1 MEEEILK
8 LMGISKP
15 ESDSMLQE
23 NPTEYHRRYSDASNK
38 YWSGKM
44 DVMTKTNADL
54 VAKVDDVLNAVK
66 PKEEEAKKQ
75 EENKTPNPND
85 AIADIQKQESV
96 GGVDAGSRQ
105 DFGKAKPETLTGQ
118 ILASK
123 QSRFS
128 ESDCFKKD
136 TP

>member
-44 DVMTKTNADL
+44 DAMTKTNADL

-66 PKEEEAKKQ
+66 PKEEEK
-75 EENKTPNPND
+75 KTPNPND

-105 DFGKAKPETLTGQ
+105 DFGKVKPETITGQ